1 MKRKLCIAL
10 ILVLMLLRIV
20 PFEALAQEIVVNPI
34 GSAEYKHSYQ
44 ERSFYGAGRQWS
56 FFIDASSYLCFRS
69 SADNGSTWGT
79 TTQVKI
85 IKTPGDVW
93 SGSWL
98 SYQDAF
104 SLYWD
109 GTYVHTAAAT
119 DGYADRVEY
128 QRGTPNSDGTI
139 TWTANQLNCIPGV
152 RSGFPSVSVD
162 TSGRPWLA
170 VSSNGWVSRSSTT
183 DGTWVTDTGFP
194 YNVTLG
200 VVGPTNEYG
209 WLKIVALTD
218 NKMVAMMV
226 FINTDTHIFARRY
239 DGANWGSFAK
249 STNSVVVAATPRYVS
264 WDCVAQDD
272 DVHCIY
278 LETGSQDI
286 QYVKYQYS
294 TNSFISDTQIYAAA
308 TATSSPTMT
317 MDNANNLHVF
327 WENDPTD
334 DHVYYAKYIYDES
347 TWVSYYDLIDEID
360 DLPATGYYLNTDY
373 TCDESRVG
381 VYYIAGAAILK
392 FKLLDEVLHV
402 DTLTASPIGATTATL
417 RGEIVSLGFGSATE
431 RGFWINDSPSLS
443 GATQEGNETGTF
455 NVGVFTHGITG
466 LTEGLKYY
474 YCAYASNA
482 YGLEYG
488 TWSQFTAGG
497 SAGGIAVLTLD
508 PTNVGDFEA
517 TFNGNI
523 VATGGNYLTMRGFQ
537 WGFSD
542 TPTWLWDEGGN
553 FTVGLFAHTPTDLEA
568 DSIYYVRA
576 MAGNGTDTDYGQW
589 IGFITEQPS
598 YVPGEDSVYT
608 DLITAPIPTTAPGGW
623 IRPGKD
629 YNGFPIISPLIN
641 TFADLGF
648 GRSFFWFIVEVFCII
663 VLTLIGARFTKNL
676 PITFGILLVLFLLP
690 FIAFEYLDWW
700 MLLPFLVVGGAL
712 CIKEG
717 QFSWT

>member
-1 MKRKLCIAL
+1 MKRKLVLAL
-10 ILVLMLLRIV
+10 MLVLMLLMLV
-20 PFEALAQEIVVNPI
+20 PFEALAQEIVDDNI
-34 GSAEYKHSYQ
+34 AILSYSQTSARKNIQ
-44 ERSFYGAGRQWS
+44 ALGLLWSFYKDTDDAIKFKTSSDDGATWS
-56 FFIDASSYLCFRS
+56 STSTIRT
-69 SADNGSTWGT
+69 GSTYPTNSMLSVYVG
-79 TTQVKI
+79 
-85 IKTPGDVW
+85 
-93 SGSWL
+93 GSD
-98 SYQDAF
+98 S
-104 SLYWD
+104 SHIHI
-109 GTYVHTAAAT
+109 TYVTDSSSHT
-119 DGYADRVEY
+119 YYR
-128 QRGTPNSDGTI
+128 RGTLYSNGTI
-139 TWTANQLNCIPGV
+139 I
-152 RSGFPSVSVD
+152 
-162 TSGRPWLA
+162 WLA
-170 VSSNGWVSRSSTT
+170 EQLYPFVGVYVQVAADTNGYPWIGGGNNGTGGSNIYITKSSTN
-183 DGTWVTDTGFP
+183 DGTWVTEAGYKLLLDSMSAGGNPFRGSCIPVPLTNGKLVAVWQYGWGTAATNLIKAQRYTGSSWGS
-194 YNVTLG
+194 VATSTLQSIYG
-200 VVGPTNEYG
+200 YQSVVGQDDDAH
-209 WLKIVALTD
+209 IVALEGAT
-218 NKMVAMMV
+218 
-226 FINTDTHIFARRY
+226 Y
-239 DGANWGSFAK
+239 D
-249 STNSVVVAATPRYVS
+249 
-264 WDCVAQDD
+264 
-272 DVHCIY
+272 IEY
-278 LETGSQDI
+278 L
-286 QYVKYQYS
+286 KYSYS
-294 TNSFISDTQIYAAA
+294 TNSFGGYTTLYSAA
-308 TATSSPTMT
+308 TSTSAPVIS
-317 MDNANNLHVF
+317 MDNGNNLHVF

-334 DHVYYAKYIYDES
+334 DHMYYAKYIYDES

-381 VYYIAGAAILK
+381 VYYIAGTTILK

-402 DTLTASPIGATTATL
+402 DTLDASPIGATTATL

-431 RGFWINDSPSLS
+431 RGFWINDTPSLS

-474 YCAYASNA
+474 YCTYASNA

-508 PTNVGDFEA
+508 PTDVGDFEA

-523 VATGGNYLTMRGFQ
+523 VATGGGYLTMRGFQ
-537 WGFSD
+537 YGHSD

-553 FTVGLFAHTPTDLEA
+553 FTVGTFAYTPTDLEA

-576 MAGNGTDTDYGQW
+576 IAGNGTDTDYGQW

-598 YVPGEDSVYT
+598 YVPGEGNTYA

-648 GRSFFWFIVEVFCII
+648 GRSFFWFVVEVFCII

-700 MLLPFLVVGGAL
+700 MLAPFLVVGGAL

-717 QFSWT
+717 QFSWS